1 MLRKAFV
8 LLGLAVL
15 LSLLFPVPALLRQGG
30 VDPQRLR
37 LPGVDLAVL
46 CALVAVLP
54 ALALA
59 RDGKLRE
66 RIPRWNV
73 WIALV
78 ALCSLAFLLLH
89 VSWSHELAASWLH
102 EAIADGTLPLHVSER
117 SLLRAIELAVRVG
130 VMVCMVG
137 VLLSLQSV
145 PDEAEL
151 LAQRRRRKKT

>member
-1 MLRKAFV
+1 MFRRAVV

-30 VDPQRLR
+30 VDPQRLQ
-37 LPGVDLAVL
+37 LPGVDLAAL

-54 ALALA
+54 ALLLA

-73 WIALV
+73 WIALL

-89 VSWSHELAASWLH
+89 VSLSHEFAAAWLH
-102 EAIADGTLPLHVSER
+102 EQIAAGNVPLHVSAGT
-117 SLLRAIELAVRVG
+117 LLHAGELAMRVG
-130 VMVCMVG
+130 VLVCTMG
-137 VLLSLQSV
+137 VLLSLHSV
-145 PDEAEL
+145 PDEAQL
-151 LAQRRRRKKT
+151 LAQRRRRKKK

>member
-1 MLRKAFV
+1 MLRRAFV

-30 VDPQRLR
+30 VDPQRLQ

-46 CALVAVLP
+46 CALVAMLP
-54 ALALA
+54 AWALA

-73 WIALV
+73 WIALA

-89 VSWSHELAASWLH
+89 VSWTNELAAAWLH
-102 EAIADGTLPLHVSER
+102 EQIAAGNVPLHVSAHR
-117 SLLRAIELAVRVG
+117 LLQAIELGVRIG
-130 VMVCMVG
+130 VLVCMVG

-151 LAQRRRRKKT
+151 VAQRRRRRKK